1 MKERSRSRWSF
12 ASWRPRS
19 RKKAREAALAKKSS
33 TDDIQV
39 SYSSDN
45 ATPEVKGTMTPPVE
59 RKTKK
64 STIPRFFKPWKWKR
78 KKKADVGK
86 EPIQAYGNEVPDSSN
101 QPLSPAQ
108 EVSTPAAPDATATN
122 PEAAYSSDTS
132 GGPECVPTSEM
143 TDQPAVGSPEVTQVE
158 INSTDPD
165 VPSVT
170 AEPVPDAAPATLTSP
185 GGISPPLPEKTGR
198 VSPALPPKKSVS
210 PAVPPKQGV
219 RIGGVGIAADVQ
231 VAGSPAVNHT
241 GHSVGFAPHDRGQQV
256 PRAVGFGS
264 HARNIPDADGD
275 ARDPTPVAGQ
285 CNGDINHANDSDED
299 SLSDY
304 DNKENAHEDSDSD
317 DDYNT
322 SLVARVKR
330 NDSLAFHLRNRPTRE
345 ALQARN
351 ILPQKTDN
359 EKKELMNAIGTKL
372 VRRLSQRP
380 TQEELEQ
387 RNIYKAQSSG
397 LTEKEQ
403 KEERKRI
410 LVRKLSFRP
419 TVEELRQRNII
430 KFNEYVEVMEAFD
443 YDRKADKPWTK
454 LTPQDKASIRK
465 ELNDYKSEEMDVH
478 EDSKK
483 YTRFHRP

>member
-19 RKKAREAALAKKSS
+19 RKKAREAREAALANKSS

-45 ATPEVKGTMTPPVE
+45 ATPAVKGTMTPPVE
-59 RKTKK
+59 RKSKK

-78 KKKADVGK
+78 KKKAEPGK
-86 EPIQAYGNEVPDSSN
+86 EPIQAFGNEVPDSST
-101 QPLSPAQ
+101 QPHSPTQ
-108 EVSTPAAPDATATN
+108 EVPTPADTDVTATN
-122 PEAAYSSDTS
+122 PEAANSFDTS
-132 GGPECVPTSEM
+132 TGQDYVPTSEM
-143 TDQPAVGSPEVTQVE
+143 SDQTAAGSTEVTKVE
-158 INSTDPD
+158 INNADPD
-165 VPSVT
+165 LAPVPG
-170 AEPVPDAAPATLTSP
+170 EPVPSLVTPPAPTSP
-185 GGISPPLPEKTGR
+185 EDVAPPLPEKTGR
-198 VSPALPPKKSVS
+198 VSPAVPPKKNRS
-210 PAVPPKQGV
+210 PAVPPKRGV
-219 RIGGVGIAADVQ
+219 RMGNVHG
-231 VAGSPAVNHT
+231 AGSPAVNHT
-241 GHSVGFAPHDRGQQV
+241 GRSVGFDAGQQA
-256 PRAVGFGS
+256 PRGVGFGS
-264 HARNIPDADGD
+264 HVQNIPDTDGD
-275 ARDPTPVAGQ
+275 APDPSAVAGQ
-285 CNGDINHANDSDED
+285 CNGDINHAEDSDED

-304 DNKENAHEDSDSD
+304 DNKENSREEDSESD
-317 DDYNT
+317 EDCNT

-345 ALQARN
+345 VLQERN
-351 ILPQKTDN
+351 ILPQKSND
-359 EKKELMNAIGTKL
+359 EMKQIMNAIGSKL

-387 RNIYKAQSSG
+387 RNIYKAEATHRTDKD
-397 LTEKEQ
+397 LMEEK
-403 KEERKRI
+403 RRN

-443 YDRKADKPWTK
+443 YDRKAEKPWTK

-465 ELNDYKSEEMDVH
+465 ELNDFKSEEMSVH
-478 EDSKK
+478 EESRK